1 MADCKREE
9 SEDVQEGMVT
19 YFEKCAELVRQ
30 YADVIEQRYARPA
43 LALWIR
49 SFKEKPITMTFIAI
63 LSVLSVLPV
72 LSFVGVSIFVISSI
86 VFLAA
91 VSAIAACLVTESIIV
106 SIGICTLCS
115 LVLVAVLA
123 TVFFLS
129 VYSVLRFLLLVRSS
143 GRSGLKEW
151 AMETRQ
157 HLLPV
162 RGVEEEERP
171 DGPDVATQHH
181 ISDYAS
187 QTDD

>member
-1 MADCKREE
+1 MARREE
-9 SEDVQEGMVT
+9 PEEFQEGLAT

-49 SFKEKPITMTFIAI
+49 NFKEKPITMTFIAI
-63 LSVLSVLPV
+63 LSILSVLPA
-72 LSFVGVSIFVISSI
+72 LSFVGISVFIISSI

-91 VSAIAACLVTESIIV
+91 VSAIMACLVTESIIV
-106 SIGICTLCS
+106 SIGICTMCS

-129 VYSVLRFLLLVRSS
+129 VYSVIRFGLLVRSN
-143 GRSGLKEW
+143 GRSGFKEW

-162 RGVEEEERP
+162 KGVEEEEKP
-171 DGPDVATQHH
+171 NPPDVATQHPV
-181 ISDYAS
+181 SDYAS
-187 QTDD
+187 HSDD